1 LSLSLLLLLQISKFL
16 GTEKYPD
23 EDDYEAFL
31 SKFGGSANAYTDM
44 EDTNYYFSVTTQ
56 KSDDDEVSEG
66 LRGGLDRLAQFF
78 VAPIFE
84 ESMVER
90 ELRAIDSEYRNGKT
104 SDAWRNFQFLKAV
117 SNPKHPFSKYDIEF
131 SVFLLFECQ

>member
-1 LSLSLLLLLQISKFL
+1 LSLLLLLQISKFL

-31 SKFGGSANAYTDM
+31 SKFGGFSNAYTDM

-56 KSDDDEVSEG
+56 KGDDDEVSEG

-78 VAPIFE
+78 VAPLFE

-104 SDAWRNFQFLKAV
+104 SDGWRNFQFLKAV
-117 SNPKHPFSKYDIEF
+117 SNPKHPFSKYVIEF
-131 SVFLLFECQ
+131 SVFLLFERQ